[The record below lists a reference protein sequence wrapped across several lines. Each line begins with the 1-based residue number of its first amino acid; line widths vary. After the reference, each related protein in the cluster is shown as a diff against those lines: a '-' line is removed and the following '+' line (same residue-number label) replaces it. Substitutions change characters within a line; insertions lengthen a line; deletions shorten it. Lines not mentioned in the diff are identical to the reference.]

1 MQGKSQR
8 LVELDFFRGLVL
20 LVIVVDHIGG
30 SMVSHFTLHSFALND
45 AAEVFVFLGG
55 FATATAYVSLAQRR
69 SESAARV
76 RFLKRAFEL
85 YRAFLVTAAL
95 MLVASFLLRPFFGH
109 APNLALHDLDSLMSQ
124 PLSSIAEILTF
135 ERQPYLA
142 AVLPMYA
149 LFALAV
155 PLMLPLAR
163 NKPWLLLGLSLALW
177 AFASQVGE
185 FMPSVDDNLWDFNP
199 AAWQLIFVLGV
210 LARCQ
215 PVYQRVSV
223 NRFGWIVSAGAV
235 ALIAGMAYYKLLV
248 LPPVLDS
255 AFKRDLAGPRV
266 VNFLA
271 IAWIAANLARYGVV
285 KAVAHRLPWIGALG
299 RDGMVSFVAGTVIS
313 LVVDSILFTLTDG
326 LVNVPAG
333 LAADAIAIGALL
345 SVPHAH
351 RWVANWLGT
360 RQPAPVAMAAPA
372 RATVAA
378 TVDNRTH

>member
-20 LVIVVDHIGG
+20 LIIVVDHIGG
-30 SMVSHFTLHSFALND
+30 SMVSRFTLHSFALND

-55 FATATAYVSLAQRR
+55 FATATAYVSLAARR

-95 MLVASFLLRPFFGH
+95 MLAASFLLRPFFGH
-109 APNLALHDLDSLMSQ
+109 APNLALHDLDSMTSQ
-124 PLSSIAEILTF
+124 PLSSITQILTF

-155 PLMLPLAR
+155 PIMLPLAR
-163 NKPWLLLGLSLALW
+163 SKPWLLLGLSLALW
-177 AFASQVGE
+177 AFASEIGE

-199 AAWQLIFVLGV
+199 AAWQLMFVLGV

-215 PVYQRVSV
+215 PVYQRVSA

-266 VNFLA
+266 INFLA

-285 KAVAHRLPWIGALG
+285 KAVAQRLPWVGALG

-313 LVVDSILFTLTDG
+313 LVVDSILSTLTDG
-326 LVNVPAG
+326 FVNVPAG

-345 SVPHAH
+345 AVPHAH
-351 RWVANWLGT
+351 RRVSTWLGT
-360 RQPAPVAMAAPA
+360 RQPSPAAVPAAA
-372 RATVAA
+372 RATVTAA
-378 TVDNRTH
+378 ADNRGR